1 MESAALFGGLV
12 VLSLVVLAAALVGFR
27 PGTTTRRVTY
37 RRAIPLVIAGMLL
50 VGCLLGL
57 VARAP
62 TLVVVGLTAYTG
74 VAVAAMWRLVQLDRG
89 SRWMDQGRRRFRIG
103 ISIVAMV
110 WLGIVLGLF
119 LSIAASIASGAYG
132 P

>member
-1 MESAALFGGLV
+1 MGSAALFGGRV
-12 VLSLVVLAAALVGFR
+12 VLSLVLLAAALVASR
-27 PGTTTRRVTY
+27 TGTAGRRVTY
-37 RRAIPLVIAGMLL
+37 RRAVPLVIAGMLL

-57 VARAP
+57 AAHAS

-103 ISIVAMV
+103 ISIVAMA

>member
-1 MESAALFGGLV
+1 MGSAVLLGGLV
-12 VLSLVVLAAALVGFR
+12 VLSLVVLAAALVGSR
-27 PGTTTRRVTY
+27 TGATGRKVNY
-37 RRAIPLVIAGMLL
+37 RRAAPLAIAGMLL

-57 VARAP
+57 VAHAS
-62 TLVVVGLTAYTG
+62 TLVVVGLTVYTG
-74 VAVAAMWRLVQLDRG
+74 VAVAAMWRLIQLDRG
-89 SRWMDQGRRRFRIG
+89 SRWMEQGRRRFRIG
-103 ISIVAMV
+103 ISIVAMA